1 MSPTLQKPLLLH
13 PNIFPFSH
21 ILLFL
26 EAISQILLAI
36 LSPSPKSCL
45 GAVGPRRGLYVCCDI
60 VPEIY
65 YIGIGYHALL
75 LNILLH
81 DQIYDLVEAQFQ

>member
-1 MSPTLQKPLLLH
+1 MHELQ
-13 PNIFPFSH
+13 
-21 ILLFL
+21 
-26 EAISQILLAI
+26 IS
-36 LSPSPKSCL
+36 
-45 GAVGPRRGLYVCCDI
+45 
-60 VPEIY
+60 EIY